1 MARKIY
7 FEDRLRF
14 YGFIEG
20 SLNVFLK
27 NILLNIFQY
36 ADAFVVGI
44 SSNSCGCYVVGFSIV
59 VIFFGGIDGFILI
72 IDCLSGYNFHHRFVS
87 GILFFQR
94 IQFGEVFFVLF
105 RHFETQLL
113 QLGVDQ
119 CRDIVFSLIKID
131 NPVVCI
137 QYVMFYTV

>member
-1 MARKIY
+1 MARKFN
-7 FEDRLRF
+7 FEDRLGF
-14 YGFIEG
+14 YGFIESG
-20 SLNVFLK
+20 LNIFLK

-44 SSNSCGCYVVGFSIV
+44 SSNSCGCNVVGFSFV
-59 VIFFGGIDGFILI
+59 VINFGRVDGFILI
-72 IDCLSGYNFHHRFVS
+72 IHCLSGYNFHHGFVS

-94 IQFGEVFFVLF
+94 IQFGEVFLVLF

-113 QLGVDQ
+113 QLRINHS
-119 CRDIVFSLIKID
+119 RDIVFCLIKID

-137 QYVMFYTV
+137 QDVMFYTI